1 MLKTF
6 TAKAGEGRYTVE
18 ALATLT
24 EEGLIVQ
31 VLGGERPHVGAV
43 ALSLPRPSLSEP
55 GKLRASTTVVPLYGH
70 RDDEI
75 ARPAAERLAVALGQ
89 PVVVVAGVHVDA
101 ATAKEVER
109 LLDNSRQA
117 VEELL
122 SAMAQCKV
130 KNAN

>member
-24 EEGLIVQ
+24 DEGLIVQ
-31 VLGGERPHVGAV
+31 VLGGEKPHVGAV

-55 GKLRASTTVVPLYGH
+55 DKLRASTTVIPLYGH

-75 ARPAAERLAVALGQ
+75 ARPVAEQLAITLGQ
-89 PVVVVAGVHVDA
+89 PVVVIAGVHVGA
-101 ATAKEVER
+101 ATAREVEV
-109 LLDNSRQA
+109 LLHNSRQA
-117 VEELL
+117 VERLL
-122 SAMAQCKV
+122 QLMDQKGV
-130 KNAN
+130 